1 MRIVVN
7 FESWLE
13 DRKGQQ
19 ILNSSLGGRRLLL
32 LLLLLPLLPLR
43 LLLLLFR
50 YHVGVN
56 RTEREHLIPRF
67 NVRRRHVGLAGGG
80 KGAI

>member
-1 MRIVVN
+1 MGIVVN

-32 LLLLLPLLPLR
+32 LLLLLLLPLR

-56 RTEREHLIPRF
+56 RTEREHLIPGF
-67 NVRRRHVGLAGGG
+67 NVRWRHVSLAGGG